1 MAGVGQLI
9 TEVGPVKLNAGQTLT
24 TSTEAMLVISPC
36 RPAEL
41 HTFANFE
48 AYLSYLVCLC
58 GKGTRSKLPQ
68 TACQRYW
75 SYAFHSTCAAKLLSA
90 PQHRHVSL
98 AEDTEWR
105 HLVAGISGNST
116 ELLQC
121 SCPPLLV
128 TRGRPV
134 RSDQRHG
141 TPMLTLQQV
150 VNVVCHV
157 MRRKRGGKIRMRLDF
172 CKPPG
177 LRTGSLPRAISN
189 VFMGHQRSKD
199 KSDTPHSRG

>member
-9 TEVGPVKLNAGQTLT
+9 TEVGPVKLNAGQTFT
-24 TSTEAMLVISPC
+24 TSTEAMFAISPC

-48 AYLSYLVCLC
+48 AYLSYLCLR

-75 SYAFHSTCAAKLLSA
+75 SCAFHSTCATKLLSA

-105 HLVAGISGNST
+105 HHVAGISGHTT
-116 ELLQC
+116 EFLQC
-121 SCPPLLV
+121 SCPSLLV
-128 TRGRPV
+128 SRGRSV
-134 RSDQRHG
+134 RSGQRTWHSDVDPAAGRERGLSRYEAPNEEGRSTKGVVANASTGHG
-141 TPMLTLQQV
+141 PLV
-150 VNVVCHV
+150 S
-157 MRRKRGGKIRMRLDF
+157 
-172 CKPPG
+172 
-177 LRTGSLPRAISN
+177 SLNSI
-189 VFMGHQRSKD
+189 
-199 KSDTPHSRG
+199 